1 MVCFIDYQSLI
12 IYSVNIIKKY
22 TIMTKNF
29 KWLLFVS
36 LSFAACSSDDS
47 STPVDEIPITAGSAD
62 FSTFVALGNS
72 ITAGFSDGALFK
84 AGQENA
90 YPNLLAQQFAL
101 AVGGAFTTPFTNDNV
116 GGLLLGGNV
125 IQGPRL
131 IFNGVGPISLPGGVP
146 TNEIA
151 VPITGPFNNLGVPG
165 AKSFH
170 LLAPN
175 YGDVAGVLNATA
187 NAYFVR
193 FRSSPATSVLA
204 DAMAQQPTFFSLW
217 IGNND
222 VLGYALSGGDG
233 SNPITDEATFT
244 FAYNTLV
251 TTLTSSGAKG
261 VVANIPDVSSLAHFR
276 TVPFNPLSPTNPAF
290 APQIPT
296 LNATFAQLNQAFAFL
311 GVPERSVVYSTT
323 ANSPLLIF
331 DESLPNIGPQLAQA
345 LIGGGVPAPT
355 AGLLA
360 NQFGQSR
367 QATRNDLFVLPVSG
381 IIATVNTQYFNT
393 LVGAGV
399 PAATAG
405 QLSVNGVT
413 YPLRDRWVLLPSE
426 QQEITTAT
434 NMFNGIIKSAADQ
447 AGLAFVDAN
456 AELKTLATGG
466 GIRFGNFH
474 MTAALVRGGAFSLDG
489 IHLTARANAHVAN
502 KFIQAINATYGATLR
517 QFKPQ
522 DYSISYPPSL

>member
-1 MVCFIDYQSLI
+1 MI
-12 IYSVNIIKKY
+12 
-22 TIMTKNF
+22 KNF

-36 LSFAACSSDDS
+36 LSFAACNSDDS
-47 STPVDEIPITAGSAD
+47 STPVDEIPITAGSAN
-62 FSTFVALGNS
+62 FTTYVALGNS
-72 ITAGFSDGALFK
+72 ITAGFSDGALFM

-101 AVGGAFTTPFTNDNV
+101 AGGGEFKTPFTNDNV

-131 IFNGVGPISLPGGVP
+131 IFNGLGPISLPGGVP
-146 TNEIA
+146 TTEIA
-151 VPITGPFNNLGVPG
+151 VPLAGPFNNLGVPG

-175 YGDVAGVLNATA
+175 YGDVTGVLNGTA
-187 NAYFVR
+187 NPYFVR
-193 FRSSPATSVLA
+193 FRSSPTTSVLA

-222 VLGYALSGGDG
+222 VLGYATSGGDG
-233 SNPITDEATFT
+233 TNPITDEATFT

-251 TTLTSSGAKG
+251 TTLTSAGAKG

-290 APQIPT
+290 GPQIPT

-323 ANSPLLIF
+323 ANSPLLIH
-331 DESLPNIGPQLAQA
+331 DESLPNIAPQLTQV
-345 LIGGGVPAPT
+345 LIAGGLPAPT

-360 NQFGQSR
+360 SQFGQSR
-367 QATRNDLFVLPVSG
+367 QATKNDLFVLPASSV
-381 IIATVNTQYFNT
+381 IATLNTQYYT
-393 LVGAGV
+393 QLVGMGV
-399 PAATAG
+399 PAAQAG
-405 QLSVNGVT
+405 QLAINGIT
-413 YPLRDRWVLLPSE
+413 YPLRDKWVLLPSE
-426 QQEITTAT
+426 QQDITTAT
-434 NMFNGIIKSAADQ
+434 NLFNGIIKSAADQ

-456 AELKTLATGG
+456 AELKVLSTGG

-474 MTAALVRGGAFSLDG
+474 MTAALVQGGAFSLDG
-489 IHLTARANAHVAN
+489 IHLTPRANAYVAN
-502 KFIQAINATYGATLR
+502 KFIEAINTTYGATLR
-517 QFKPQ
+517 MYKPQ
-522 DYSISYPPSL
+522 DYGISYPTSL